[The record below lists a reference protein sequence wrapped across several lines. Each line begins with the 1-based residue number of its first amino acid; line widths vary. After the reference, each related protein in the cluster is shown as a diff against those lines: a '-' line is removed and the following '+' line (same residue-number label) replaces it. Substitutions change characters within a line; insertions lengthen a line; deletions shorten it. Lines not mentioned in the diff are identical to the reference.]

1 MTART
6 ITKAELANEVGGL
19 IMRLG
24 KQAKRSLRG
33 KVEQSGVT
41 VPQAIALRLLA
52 EAGGRETLGELGR
65 NCDMLPS
72 TLTGVVDRLEQQE
85 LVRRERDA
93 TDRRLVWIQLTDR
106 GAALQEQ
113 LPRWEEEIGRT
124 LSALTGAELE
134 VLKSAFTRVLDDTER
149 GSRRCL

>member
-6 ITKAELANEVGGL
+6 ITKTELASEVGGL
-19 IMRLG
+19 IMRLA
-24 KQAKRSLRG
+24 KQAKRSLRA
-33 KVEQSGVT
+33 KVEQIGLT

-72 TLTGVVDRLEQQE
+72 TLTGVVDRLEQHE
-85 LVRRERDA
+85 LVQRERDA
-93 TDRRLVWIQLTDR
+93 TDRRLVWIQLTER
-106 GAALQEQ
+106 GAALQQQ

-134 VLKSAFTRVLDDTER
+134 MLRTAFARAVDDADR
-149 GSRRCL
+149 GGR